1 MEEFVE
7 SSEETTCNRGHRAS
21 VSLETEGGG
30 RICLSCFSNLIS
42 DPFSPSI
49 HVSYALSQLS
59 IAMADQKFRF
69 NLLQFHAYFISA
81 PLVCALSTR
90 ADESIAQQIADLI
103 ADLCSENAAISG
115 EFFARIAD
123 LLSSRGLSWSRSQ
136 IYTLHCFGIL
146 LDHQQPDNGTTNFDN
161 KENLIANLIDGL
173 QLPSDEIRGEL
184 TFVLYK
190 LSILEDPESN
200 EFLFFC
206 PRLLYLTLEAL
217 LKTQNDDVRTN
228 CLALLTV
235 LAQKGYFDSS
245 FRDSLIGSSSEA
257 CNFSQTS
264 EHASDT
270 ALVDLFV
277 DAIKGPLLSSE
288 MQVQISALNLIFHSL
303 LSESGLVKQSGI
315 LVEEGVSDYVFEI
328 LRLSENRDPLIVSCI
343 RVLDLL
349 ANAEETFRQ
358 KLAVGFVT
366 LVRVLRYIS
375 EIPLHPVQAQVVKL
389 VWKAISS
396 FPGIISKSQAEELM
410 SILTSMLKGHTGGES
425 GPFTET
431 FTMACSAFVSLLKT
445 PSSHAVPGL
454 QETIHEAVKNS
465 VISCLSIPCRNGN
478 EELLYSLY
486 FLKEAFAYCCE
497 EGRDSNSDSSGLSDA
512 LIDLCE
518 THILPHVRRIFNEVE
533 DENTFLGVLEVFH
546 SIILRRSDHRVRKFT
561 ETLVSS
567 SWFSLSFGCLGLF
580 PTPQMKE
587 RVFLML
593 SLIIKTVLGW
603 DIGHSIAEA
612 YLDLPSDPMELLFL
626 LGQKSSHDSA
636 LLSCQSAILSILYT
650 SSLYN
655 ERLADENQIL
665 ASLEQYILVNI
676 SNLSCGLADSI
687 ILTQLVHLYSL
698 YRGFLMNSQIPFSME
713 AEKLL
718 FHLIAEGGWDM
729 LSLRIHKTALKW
741 LFQQDEI
748 SGPMSNQI
756 LSFCKYMFSEKNQLK
771 DPRSDRQVLDT
782 NVLAEIV
789 VGGDNNGASL
799 LVSLLKQLQEACC
812 EDDSAALMD
821 LILVVLN
828 IFPDSS
834 NLFCSY
840 GLSKTIKYVYH
851 SKPESP
857 RTLRICSL
865 LVFNI
870 LRFVDTQSLSNH
882 ESWLAITLKV
892 LDFLIPTLATNTCN
906 HEGHLLIA
914 ILSLMLYR
922 STDQVL
928 LEASKAI
935 LLNTSLGS
943 ALHIIIQA
951 ACEKGPALADQ
962 DKETSSGETLNSVLL
977 FYFFVL
983 RSLGGLLQEQ
993 IDWHDFL
1000 QSSQE
1005 SQKLS
1010 VISVRCHDLCRLIHF
1025 GSSSTKLIAS
1035 SCLLELLTNT
1045 SSQRNRTTNERNCSV
1060 GYIQSVMAV
1069 LEGLVFHE
1077 DVNISMSCS
1086 LCLSILLGWEKFGP
1100 NEKRAVHEDKWCR
1113 FLMEELA
1120 LSLAAPSM
1128 ASRSLMNQ
1136 HRPLAHLAIALLRL
1150 ERVPTWMKSVFEAV
1164 SLSGII
1170 SNLSASKVTV
1180 EMVLLFQELLRC
1192 GYLTA
1197 EQIRGLHSVF
1207 QVCRKHAYMLNTQ
1220 DKHTEDKVG
1229 NVICIPKDL
1238 CHCLLQLANLYSVV
1252 NGKGKSESP
1261 TLPDSIGLCYIH
1273 RNKVFLS
1280 NELRIAYSPRGN
1292 FSLRDF
1298 HHAVNSMP
1306 ADCFLPEQMTSAMLE
1321 SSAQISTLIGFLS
1334 TEGLYSWGTKGIQ
1347 RKLILISTFFTE
1359 SISASREMLMDAADN
1374 CITIEFLMIESEAI
1388 LLDKVP
1394 HAGVFSRNIKEIV
1407 DDISDLE
1414 NCSFRR
1420 CSWDKWSFCGL
1431 AKRLL
1436 QELLDYFEEP
1446 LQAVFRFKNGLAESI
1461 NQISCNLFASAIN
1474 IIDGFNPCQTCRCH
1488 GLLIEDVGGHK
1499 KKHPCPATNQEL
1511 AICDVLEN
1519 AVKIGEQ
1526 TVLFLPSFQSLAKL
1540 QQSSNPIIF
1549 DVTELTN
1556 LASLS
1561 EGVILGIPYIVTPS
1575 SPHDIES
1582 ATDESDNK
1590 LELNLQL
1597 FAGICQTL
1605 YSLDQGLVCT
1615 SHCNTE
1621 TLREATFPCFY
1632 LLQPSDKGPMLLRRI
1647 AGSEE
1652 ILPIPDAEITSDSG
1666 APVEMKRSIEASFS
1680 RIDTSN

>member
-146 LDHQQPDNGTTNFDN
+146 LDHQQPDNGTANFDN

-200 EFLFFC
+200 AFLFFC

-264 EHASDT
+264 GHASDT

-546 SIILRRSDHRVRKFT
+546 SIILRRSDDRVRKFT

-771 DPRSDRQVLDT
+771 DPRSDRHVLDT

-857 RTLRICSL
+857 RTLRTCSL

-1238 CHCLLQLANLYSVV
+1238 CHVRAL
-1252 NGKGKSESP
+1252 
-1261 TLPDSIGLCYIH
+1261 
-1273 RNKVFLS
+1273 
-1280 NELRIAYSPRGN
+1280 
-1292 FSLRDF
+1292 
-1298 HHAVNSMP
+1298 M
-1306 ADCFLPEQMTSAMLE
+1306 
-1321 SSAQISTLIGFLS
+1321 
-1334 TEGLYSWGTKGIQ
+1334 
-1347 RKLILISTFFTE
+1347 LILMS
-1359 SISASREMLMDAADN
+1359 SSSNNNNNDN
-1374 CITIEFLMIESEAI
+1374 NNNSNNSNSNSNNK
-1388 LLDKVP
+1388 LLE
-1394 HAGVFSRNIKEIV
+1394 G
-1407 DDISDLE
+1407 
-1414 NCSFRR
+1414 
-1420 CSWDKWSFCGL
+1420 
-1431 AKRLL
+1431 
-1436 QELLDYFEEP
+1436 
-1446 LQAVFRFKNGLAESI
+1446 
-1461 NQISCNLFASAIN
+1461 
-1474 IIDGFNPCQTCRCH
+1474 IDGF
-1488 GLLIEDVGGHK
+1488 LK
-1499 KKHPCPATNQEL
+1499 
-1511 AICDVLEN
+1511 
-1519 AVKIGEQ
+1519 
-1526 TVLFLPSFQSLAKL
+1526 
-1540 QQSSNPIIF
+1540 QSS
-1549 DVTELTN
+1549 
-1556 LASLS
+1556 SL
-1561 EGVILGIPYIVTPS
+1561 
-1575 SPHDIES
+1575 
-1582 ATDESDNK
+1582 
-1590 LELNLQL
+1590 
-1597 FAGICQTL
+1597 
-1605 YSLDQGLVCT
+1605 
-1615 SHCNTE
+1615 
-1621 TLREATFPCFY
+1621 
-1632 LLQPSDKGPMLLRRI
+1632 
-1647 AGSEE
+1647 
-1652 ILPIPDAEITSDSG
+1652 
-1666 APVEMKRSIEASFS
+1666 
-1680 RIDTSN
+1680 